1 MSKVSLTPDVFPVF
15 GKFTI
20 GYVKDGDF
28 YDNVDAVAV
37 EVSSQSDLSALTGVQ
52 PGSIAFTAGCKTV
65 TKRNITNNGAKGMM
79 NHG

>member
-1 MSKVSLTPDVFPVF
+1 MSKVSLTPDGFPIF

-52 PGSIAFTAGCKTV
+52 PGSIAFTAGCKNAWQLDVDGSTWKV
-65 TKRNITNNGAKGMM
+65 LFTE
-79 NHG
+79 